1 MMNNVL
7 RVACSGTGY
16 FSQFHYEAWNR
27 LDNVRLVG
35 VCNRDIE
42 TAKSFSE
49 IYQIEHY
56 YQNVEVMLLELK
68 PDFLDIITPPVTHLK
83 TVTIAA
89 KLGIDV
95 CCQKPFGENVAQAR
109 QMVAIA
115 KEAGIKLVVH
125 ENFRFMP
132 WIRKAKDV
140 IDSGILGQI
149 LNVQFNLRPGDGQGN
164 DAYLARQAYF
174 QDMPKFLIHETGIHI
189 VDVFRYFFGEPN
201 SVYAH
206 LRRCNPV
213 IKGEDAGTVIFQFDG
228 NLQAILDGNRLLDH
242 NSTNLRRTM
251 GECQIAGTWGTL
263 NIDGEGRIWF
273 RKIDE
278 QISNEIHYEWQDE
291 NFGGDC
297 VYQTIK
303 HIVEHYLQ
311 GSLLENQGVEYLNN
325 ILVEQAIYESHE
337 QRSCID
343 LYLHPSI
350 KVTP

>member
-27 LDNVRLVG
+27 LENVRLVG

-42 TAKSFSE
+42 KAKSFSE
-49 IYQIEHY
+49 AYQIEHY
-56 YQNVEVMLLELK
+56 YQHLDEMLLELK
-68 PDFLDIITPPVTHLK
+68 PDFLDIITPPVTHLNA
-83 TVTIAA
+83 VTIAA

-95 CCQKPFGENVAQAR
+95 CCQKPFGENIEQAQ

-115 KEAGIKLVVH
+115 QEAGIKLVIH

-132 WIRKAKDV
+132 WIRKAKEV

-149 LNVQFNLRPGDGQGN
+149 LNVQFNLRPGDGQGSN
-164 DAYLARQAYF
+164 AYLARQAYF

-189 VDVFRYFFGEPN
+189 VDVFRYFFGEPH
-201 SVYAH
+201 SVYAQ

-213 IKGEDAGTVIFQFDG
+213 IKGEDAGTVIFQFSH

-242 NSTNLRRTM
+242 NSSNPRRTM
-251 GECQIAGTWGTL
+251 GECQVEGTQGTV
-263 NIDGEGRIWF
+263 NIDGEGRIWLR
-273 RKIDE
+273 RKDE
-278 QISNEIHYEWQDE
+278 QISNEIPYEWQDA

-303 HIVEHYLQ
+303 HIVQHYLQ